1 MGEPPVMAVNLS
13 ILGAKID
20 EARGNYD
27 CFFYRRVELDLQL

>member
-1 MGEPPVMAVNLS
+1 MGEDAVIAMKVA

-27 CFFYRRVELDLQL
+27 RLFYQRVELDLQL